1 MTINTRPRSLQESLV
16 GREKAL
22 FWLKLSQER
31 RGYFDY
37 WNNAEFQVWPSETE
51 EGGLLYYLAL
61 EVNTSVMLAADIWR
75 QTSSWAAL
83 LGISMIEATN
93 EGKALEF
100 ETATDLPERWRKKL
114 CSSFAD
120 LIAHEEAV
128 DLISQGYFQGNDVL
142 FADAR
147 KYLAASCERA
157 RELVVAYNWFAAQN
171 GKERIDTAGS
181 DVRAAGRAEQLLN
194 QWVRLSRGK
203 ALVAT
208 GKVFEGRDEILS
220 VLQLWK

>member
-1 MTINTRPRSLQESLV
+1 
-16 GREKAL
+16 
-22 FWLKLSQER
+22 
-31 RGYFDY
+31 
-37 WNNAEFQVWPSETE
+37 
-51 EGGLLYYLAL
+51 
-61 EVNTSVMLAADIWR
+61 
-75 QTSSWAAL
+75 
-83 LGISMIEATN
+83 MIEATN

-147 KYLAASCERA
+147 KYLAASCKRA